1 MARVHSISKS
11 RTEEP
16 GPSDVGEPT
25 PFGEQT
31 QNEDVEA
38 QMLEQLQV
46 DLDYEFFAI
55 ETAEAFSIVLSVYIF
70 PSP

>member
-1 MARVHSISKS
+1 MHHDIYYYQQIPQGINRGPLVHILGQK
-11 RTEEP
+11 EKP
-16 GPSDVGEPT
+16 
-25 PFGEQT
+25 
-31 QNEDVEA
+31 
-38 QMLEQLQV
+38 LEQLQV